1 MPVPKQKQGRIRT
14 HTRRSANMKIS
25 LRLSPRAP
33 VAALSSSR
41 ITCAPAAVSTRTARL
56 SLPSNCILW
65 MRCRSN
71 WNHNAGSMS
80 RPFLYKEYMK

>member
-33 VAALSSSR
+33 VAALSSFR
-41 ITCAPAAVSTRTARL
+41 TRVPQLR
-56 SLPSNCILW
+56 
-65 MRCRSN
+65 
-71 WNHNAGSMS
+71 
-80 RPFLYKEYMK
+80 FL

>member
-33 VAALSSSR
+33 LR
-41 ITCAPAAVSTRTARL
+41 
-56 SLPSNCILW
+56 
-65 MRCRSN
+65 RC
-71 WNHNAGSMS
+71 
-80 RPFLYKEYMK
+80 

>member
-25 LRLSPRAP
+25 AAAQSHVPP
-33 VAALSSSR
+33 VAALLSSR
-41 ITCAPAAVSTRTARL
+41 TTCAPAAVSTRTARL

-65 MRCRSN
+65 IRCRSN
-71 WNHNAGSMS
+71 WNHNGRLNESAI
-80 RPFLYKEYMK
+80 FV